1 MGAFL
6 SLVERRREGEGICE
20 DEGLSLGGMGCS
32 KLSGLLEKGRGDIE
46 VGGVDDS
53 GLSGKR
59 GKWSS

>member
-6 SLVERRREGEGICE
+6 SLMERRREGEGICE